1 MLNKLRKAMAD
12 RNGLYKLGG
21 NVQVDEFF
29 LGSESH
35 GEG

>member
-1 MLNKLRKAMAD
+1 MLNKLRKAMTD